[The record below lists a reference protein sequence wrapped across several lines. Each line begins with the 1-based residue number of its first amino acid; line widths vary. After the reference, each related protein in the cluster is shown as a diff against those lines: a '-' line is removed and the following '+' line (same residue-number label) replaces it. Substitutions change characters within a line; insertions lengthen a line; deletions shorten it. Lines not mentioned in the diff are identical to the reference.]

1 MDYPVGNTTVA
12 RPGLGVMECRN
23 DIDVTRGLS
32 TESEE
37 PNIVLYHTIYFCV
50 CTHYIWSYY
59 IWSYYILHI
68 YIYIYILY
76 VIYQTW
82 KETRPEATFVIS
94 FLIVPGRGR
103 GFPLR
108 IHLVSHEERATRP
121 FRSGSYGEVLG
132 ELVGLGLGYVRFM
145 VARFFS

>member
-37 PNIVLYHTIYFCV
+37 PNIVLYHTIFFVCV
-50 CTHYIWSYY
+50 
-59 IWSYYILHI
+59 HI
-68 YIYIYILY
+68 TYDHITYGHITYYIYIYILY